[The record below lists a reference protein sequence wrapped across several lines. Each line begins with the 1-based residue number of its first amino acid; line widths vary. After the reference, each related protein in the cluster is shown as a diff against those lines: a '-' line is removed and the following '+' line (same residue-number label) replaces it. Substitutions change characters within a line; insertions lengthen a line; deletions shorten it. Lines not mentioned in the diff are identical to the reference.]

1 MPNDPIALPAKS
13 RALLVELI
21 QEQKRIAGLIEATI
35 SGIRSA
41 LDVPEGWALRTLDE
55 GFVAPAQAEEVPP
68 EE

>member
-41 LDVPEGWALRTLDE
+41 LDVPDDYQLRTLDE
-55 GFVAPAQAEEVPP
+55 GFVAPP
-68 EE
+68 EEPKTVEE